1 MYVHKEDLM
10 KVYTG
15 TGDRGKTS
23 LFSGE
28 RVSKANLQIEVY
40 GEIDELNSIIGA
52 LVAALDPEQ
61 ADLVDELEHIQSN
74 LFDISAILATTP
86 DSPSMNQLRSFSRE
100 EFDALEK
107 TIDARQDELT
117 ELKGFILPGGHMT
130 AAWSHIA
137 RTVCRRIE
145 RQMVSFLT
153 EYFQGEIPEQYRN
166 AQIYLNRLSDYFFV
180 IARYCNHISGTAE
193 KLWKK

>member
-1 MYVHKEDLM
+1 M
-10 KVYTG
+10 KIYTG

-28 RVSKANLQIEVY
+28 RVSKASERIKAY
-40 GEIDELNSIIGA
+40 GDLDELNSIIGA
-52 LVAALDPEQ
+52 LVAALPPKYTN
-61 ADLVDELEHIQSN
+61 LVDELEHIQSN
-74 LFDISAILATTP
+74 LFEISAILATTP
-86 DSPSMNQLRSFSRE
+86 DSPSMNQLRSFSRK

-107 TIDARQDELT
+107 AIDARQNELT

-137 RTVCRRIE
+137 RTVCRRTE
-145 RQMVSFLT
+145 RHMVSFLV
-153 EYFQGEIPEQYRN
+153 ESIQGEIPDQYRN

-180 IARYCNHISGTAE
+180 IARYCNHLSGTTE